1 MTYIGV
7 YVGKKSVRN
16 FGYHSQYQPETPL
29 SSMVA
34 NNG

>member
-16 FGYHSQYQPETPL
+16 ITLGPYQQDVTSCVER
-29 SSMVA
+29 SVCK
-34 NNG
+34 